1 MKQKGKFAL
10 IFESEPWGDNLLL
23 APVRGIWIFF
33 CLLILPG
40 ILTIAGL
47 SSLYLSLVPMLAAL
61 LACIGTPVQLG
72 MKKLSIKDICWTV
85 LAYIL
90 MMSLII
96 LLSPYWEALLE
107 HYGIETAQ
115 QQEALNE
122 VENSSGSLTPVLF
135 ICMCILTPIVEEILF
150 RRIIYGGFRNIC
162 PAWLAV
168 IVTSLIFSAVHFFV
182 KGFVSLFIMG
192 VMFNLIFL
200 FRKNLWASILL
211 HAIVN
216 SAAFLFTLKG

>member
-10 IFESEPWGDNLLL
+10 IFESEPWGDNLFL
-23 APVRGIWIFF
+23 APVRAIWIFF

-40 ILTIAGL
+40 ILAIAGL
-47 SSLYLSLVPMLAAL
+47 SPLYLSLVPMLAAL

-85 LAYIL
+85 FAYIL

-107 HYGIETAQ
+107 HYGIETAE

-122 VENSSGSLTPVLF
+122 VENSSGSLVPVLF
-135 ICMCILTPIVEEILF
+135 ICMCILTPIVEEVQF

-168 IVTSLIFSAVHFFV
+168 IATSLIFSAVHFFV

-192 VMFNLIFL
+192 LMFNLIFL

-216 SAAFLFTLKG
+216 SVAFLFTLRG